1 MTTAIVSFLQSELS
15 FFVMSFVEAAIL
27 VLLWIFHGNEAYSK
41 FFIALGLSLLVVF
54 NFLCIVLL

>member
-27 VLLWIFHGNEAYSK
+27 VLLWIFHNNEAYSK
-41 FFIALGLSLLVVF
+41 FLL
-54 NFLCIVLL
+54 L